1 MQIKTLGID
10 GRSASWSEIDVACA
24 WLPQLPLR
32 VEVLRRPAWDG
43 RPLVLGS
50 RPGERKVVQLCSPEA
65 RNAGIY
71 PGLPLREVLP
81 LCHEAI
87 IIQPDPV
94 RVAAALEEVLNKL
107 QQVSPVLE
115 LQEDQIFLDLRGLRG
130 IYWGDLGMLERAIR
144 AAIPPLLRPRLGV
157 ASGKFPA
164 AAAARLA
171 PPSGLGVVQ
180 ASETAGFLAPL
191 PISYLPLPP
200 NMLQRLD
207 LLGLHTMA
215 DLTALPFAAVQA
227 EFGPLGARAWRLA
240 SGHDNEPIIPR
251 RFSLAVCASLCF
263 DDPLA
268 SIDAVVVALN
278 HLLARAFSNPALRG
292 RAVRQVRL
300 RALLANGTS
309 WERLITF
316 KDALSSRDSA
326 YRVLKNRIEL
336 LNILPPAPIEELSLE
351 LMGLCGEA
359 AKQLSLFAARLKQLD
374 QIAEAARQ
382 LRARYGYVPLY
393 YAVEVEPWSR
403 IPERRWALVPYNL

>member
-130 IYWGDLGMLERAIR
+130 IYWGDLGMLER
-144 AAIPPLLRPRLGV
+144 
-157 ASGKFPA
+157 
-164 AAAARLA
+164 
-171 PPSGLGVVQ
+171 
-180 ASETAGFLAPL
+180 T
-191 PISYLPLPP
+191 
-200 NMLQRLD
+200 N
-207 LLGLHTMA
+207 
-215 DLTALPFAAVQA
+215 
-227 EFGPLGARAWRLA
+227 
-240 SGHDNEPIIPR
+240 
-251 RFSLAVCASLCF
+251 
-263 DDPLA
+263 
-268 SIDAVVVALN
+268 
-278 HLLARAFSNPALRG
+278 
-292 RAVRQVRL
+292 
-300 RALLANGTS
+300 
-309 WERLITF
+309 
-316 KDALSSRDSA
+316 
-326 YRVLKNRIEL
+326 
-336 LNILPPAPIEELSLE
+336 ELS
-351 LMGLCGEA
+351 
-359 AKQLSLFAARLKQLD
+359 AR
-374 QIAEAARQ
+374 
-382 LRARYGYVPLY
+382 
-393 YAVEVEPWSR
+393 
-403 IPERRWALVPYNL
+403 